1 MGVGTW
7 KLYTQSKRNIG
18 RGTISLSATNFKLH
32 FAKSTSD
39 AMSNR
44 TTLSAWTQVTNKVA
58 STSGLHNTTSGEAL
72 LAETW
77 TSDGASGYKFDASA
91 AILTALGTAI
101 SSVMFAIIAQSGGK
115 LVAVCSL
122 SSAAFTINPG
132 STLTIT
138 MHANGVFALS

>member
-7 KLYTQSKRNIG
+7 KLYTQGKRNIG
-18 RGTISLSATNFKLH
+18 RGTISLSATTFKLH
-32 FAKSTSD
+32 LAKDDSD
-39 AMSNR
+39 AFSGR
-44 TTLSAWTQVTNKVA
+44 TTLSQWSQVTNKVT
-58 STSGLHNTTSGEAL
+58 STSGFHNTTSGEAL

-77 TSDGASGYKFDASA
+77 TSDGASGYKFDCSV

-101 SSVMFAIIAQSGGK
+101 ASVMYAVITTSAGH
-115 LVAVCSL
+115 LLAVCSL

-138 MHANGVFALS
+138 IHANGVFNLT